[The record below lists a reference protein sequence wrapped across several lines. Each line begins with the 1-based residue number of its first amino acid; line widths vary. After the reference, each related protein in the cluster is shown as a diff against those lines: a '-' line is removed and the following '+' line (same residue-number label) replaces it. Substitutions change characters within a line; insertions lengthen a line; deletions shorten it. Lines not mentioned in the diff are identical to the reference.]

1 MMEINL
7 SLSTEEINLSLKK
20 YDDGLIGNS
29 NLIEEYN
36 KFIANSEKFQDVIN
50 KRKKGAITPNQK
62 KMDDYIKE
70 LKYIGHYF
78 SPKGSKGLKILTNKQ
93 MLNRLPIL

>member
-78 SPKGSKGLKILTNKQ
+78 SPKGREGLKILTNKQ